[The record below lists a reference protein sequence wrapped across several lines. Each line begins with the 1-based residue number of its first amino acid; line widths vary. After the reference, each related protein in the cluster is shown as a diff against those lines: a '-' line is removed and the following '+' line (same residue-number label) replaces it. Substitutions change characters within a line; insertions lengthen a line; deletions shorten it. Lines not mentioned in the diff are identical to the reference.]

1 MAHPISMLMFI
12 ATLVMAAGCYGVYAG
27 LAKDRYFGPLTGRRA
42 QIFGFAHV
50 IVAVWMVYGAATNNT
65 ELKFG
70 ACLMIGKSKNCSWT
84 SSV

>member
-1 MAHPISMLMFI
+1 MLMLI
-12 ATLVMAAGCYGVYAG
+12 ATFVMAAGCYGVYAG

-70 ACLMIGKSKNCSWT
+70 ACLMIGKSKNCAWT